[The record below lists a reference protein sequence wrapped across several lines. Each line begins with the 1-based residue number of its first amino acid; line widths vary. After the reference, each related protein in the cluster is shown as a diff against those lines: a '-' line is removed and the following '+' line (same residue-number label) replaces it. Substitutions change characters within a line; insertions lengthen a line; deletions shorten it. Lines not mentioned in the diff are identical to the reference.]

1 MAKKP
6 LFDDEQPKDMD
17 ETAVVAADP
26 SILTAEEISAV
37 EAEAK
42 AEVELEAK
50 DKAKDA
56 LKAKLVKQAKRKAG
70 LAEEQV
76 SVTVDLAPY
85 CDRILLDNKAY
96 LQGVTYTVGASVAMV
111 MREIM
116 QRTWGH
122 QSEIDGKS
130 ENFYRRTRG
139 QRVIPAGN
147 GAAVVNTSNLLR
159 A

>member
-6 LFDDEQPKDMD
+6 LFEDEQPKDMT
-17 ETAVVAADP
+17 ETDP
-26 SILTAEEISAV
+26 SVLTAEEIEAV
-37 EAEAK
+37 ELEAK
-42 AEVELEAK
+42 AEVEAEAK
-50 DKAKDA
+50 DKAKEK
-56 LKAKLVKQAKRKAG
+56 LKASLVKKAKRKAG
-70 LAEEQV
+70 LVEAQETV
-76 SVTVDLAPY
+76 AVDLAPY

-96 LQGVTYTVGASVAMV
+96 LQGVTYTVPASVAMV

-139 QRVIPAGN
+139 QRVVPAGN

>member
-6 LFDDEQPKDMD
+6 LFEDEQPKDMD
-17 ETAVVAADP
+17 ETTAAAVDP
-26 SILTAEEISAV
+26 SVLTADEI
-37 EAEAK
+37 
-42 AEVELEAK
+42 AEVELEAKEEVDKEAK

-70 LAEEQV
+70 LVEATERV
-76 SVTVDLAPY
+76 AVDLAPY
-85 CDRILLDNKAY
+85 CDRILLDNRAY
-96 LQGVTYTVGASVAMV
+96 LQGVTYTVPASVAMV

-130 ENFYRRTRG
+130 ENFYRKTRG

-147 GAAVVNTSNLLR
+147 GAAVVNTSQLLR
-159 A
+159 V